1 LDSSVLSNVVL
12 PHADALDCV
21 RFTLPLA
28 QFAGVC
34 DTTHLLND
42 VQPVPLA
49 LVHATPPTASGT
61 DKHAEQ
67 LAAPAEEYVQFAHV
81 PQLVAV
87 PPALYV
93 PAEHCVQVCPLTI
106 DPASACNAVVIV
118 ALPHAVALLCAL
130 VKTPAEQFELI
141 ASPVLVSLQLAYD
154 FQPVPLA
161 LVHPDST
168 AKHAEQLVAPAEE
181 YVQFAHVPQLVAVPP
196 ALYVPAAHCVQV
208 FWDFKIIGPATNLPV
223 PELIKNLLLTV
234 SYIPNTPSL
243 SRFAGIRLTFVPSVS
258 IIKL

>member
-93 PAEHCVQVCPLTI
+93 PA
-106 DPASACNAVVIV
+106 
-118 ALPHAVALLCAL
+118 
-130 VKTPAEQFELI
+130 
-141 ASPVLVSLQLAYD
+141 
-154 FQPVPLA
+154 
-161 LVHPDST
+161 
-168 AKHAEQLVAPAEE
+168 
-181 YVQFAHVPQLVAVPP
+181 
-196 ALYVPAAHCVQV
+196 AHCVQV